1 MIAPPSRSQL
11 IATRRAE
18 SAFVRGT
25 LFAAI
30 VTLSALFFAAH
41 PVFAET
47 ERSGDRE
54 ESLRKRRGSFFKGFS
69 PYLTTGP
76 YTTIQRVS
84 ASIDTD
90 FGVAERSAN
99 TLTNLGWSLE
109 AGVQSPRLNDL
120 PGKPRFGVSAGI
132 LIPMNT
138 TGTIGSSVEII
149 TGTFNDSLKEE
160 TKLSVD
166 YKNSYRAGF
175 GVEFLVDSL
184 PVELKFTPGLDYLY
198 LDSRYVGEAESVR
211 SFISEA
217 NPIIRN
223 ARSKVNLVQHFVG
236 PSLRITTEPVE
247 LFGLR
252 ADLFIRGALLF
263 DVAGTR
269 RFRSLRDNENR
280 RASFNWEAASSAGLF
295 SAGFRI
301 LLP

>member
-1 MIAPPSRSQL
+1 MVAPPLRSQFT
-11 IATRRAE
+11 ATRRAE
-18 SAFVRGT
+18 SALVRGT
-25 LFAAI
+25 LVAAI

-47 ERSGDRE
+47 ERGEAVAARGRDATR
-54 ESLRKRRGSFFKGFS
+54 SLLQGFS
-69 PYLTTGP
+69 PYLATGP

-99 TLTNLGWSLE
+99 TLTNLGWILE
-109 AGVQSPRLNDL
+109 VGVQSPRFNEV

-138 TGTIGSSVEII
+138 TSTIGSSVEII
-149 TGTFNDSLKEE
+149 KGRFNDSLKEE

-175 GVEFLVDSL
+175 GVEFIFDSL
-184 PVELKFTPGLDYLY
+184 PVELKFTPGFDYLY
-198 LDSRYVGEAESVR
+198 LDSRYVGEAESLR

-217 NPIIRN
+217 DPIIRN

-236 PSLRITTEPVE
+236 PSLRIATEPID
-247 LFGLR
+247 LFSLR
-252 ADLFIRGALLF
+252 ADLFIQGALLF

-269 RFRSLRDNENR
+269 RFRSTRDDENR
-280 RASFNWEAASSAGLF
+280 RASFNWEAASSAGFF